1 MAKQSPKLTIF
12 IFSGAILVWL
22 CVAPIRAQ
30 EIGVYVPIKKAASK
44 KRVVPTT
51 IRKPKVVNRT
61 QRVNVVVREIVS
73 TKLVK
78 TSNLSVT
85 TQPGAE
91 VALVSLAANVK
102 PPAPQKVSNSGVV
115 VFENLKAVEYKIVV
129 TLDGFETLE
138 QDSVKILPQKT
149 LGIKLELKS
158 VTYDLKINTNIAE
171 GEVRFAPAVLT
182 KTDIE
187 GNLVTKETGG
197 YCVVKIENNKAVIPG
212 LKKGYYNLDI
222 RPTAVEYQSLKVAV
236 NVPEDILE
244 ENDESD
250 ELQSYPLELEKKI
263 STEQFASAWTNNEWD
278 LPTGWKLQNKMM
290 TNDLFGIA
298 LPRSEQY
305 RYYVDFEMMSNVTS
319 LDGDTIGFV
328 FRAQDAQNY
337 YLVQLS
343 GARAAEPYR
352 ATGYVVKKGRA
363 EQIFSITI
371 EAFAEILKKQFRFS
385 IQGEGNLFKLF
396 IEDSTTGDKRPLGN
410 MTDPFNNF
418 KKGAVGIAGSENSKF
433 EVVFFTVLC
442 KGVCR

>member
-1 MAKQSPKLTIF
+1 MANSTQKLTELIF
-12 IFSGAILVWL
+12 IGAILICL
-22 CVAPIRAQ
+22 CAASGLAQ
-30 EIGVYVPIKKAASK
+30 ELGVYVPIKKATTN
-44 KRVVPTT
+44 KRVVNNTT
-51 IRKPKVVNRT
+51 RRTTVNRT
-61 QRVNVVVREIVS
+61 SKVSVVVREIVN

-85 TQPGAE
+85 TQPGAMVKLE
-91 VALVSLAANVK
+91 SLAANVN
-102 PPAPQKVSNSGVV
+102 PPAAQKVNSSGVV
-115 VFENLKAVEYKIVV
+115 IFENLKAIKYKVVV

-138 QDSVKILPQKT
+138 QDSVAILPQKT
-149 LGIKLELKS
+149 LGIKLDLKPI
-158 VTYDLKINTNIAE
+158 TYDLKIDTNIAD

-182 KTDIE
+182 STDNE
-187 GNLVTKETGG
+187 GNLITKETGG
-197 YCVVKIENNKAVIPG
+197 FCVVKIVNKKAVIPE
-212 LKKGYYNLDI
+212 LKQGYYNLEI
-222 RPTAVEYQSLKVAV
+222 IPSAVEYQSLKVAV
-236 NVPEDILE
+236 KVPDDILE
-244 ENDESD
+244 DNDDND

-263 STEQFASAWTNNEWD
+263 STTQFASAWTSNEWD
-278 LPTGWKLQNKMM
+278 LPAGWGLKNKMQ
-290 TNDLFGIA
+290 NNGLSGIA
-298 LPRSEQY
+298 LPRNDQY
-305 RYYVDFEMMSNVTS
+305 RYYVDFEMITNVNLIDDNTV
-319 LDGDTIGFV
+319 GFV

-385 IQGEGNLFKLF
+385 IQGEGKLFKLF

-418 KKGAVGIAGSENSKF
+418 KKGAVGIAGNSGSKF